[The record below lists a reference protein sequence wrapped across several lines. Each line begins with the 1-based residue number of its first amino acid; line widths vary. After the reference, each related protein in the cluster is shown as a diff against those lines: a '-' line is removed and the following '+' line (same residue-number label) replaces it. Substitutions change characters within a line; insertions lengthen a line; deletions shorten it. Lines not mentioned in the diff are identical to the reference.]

1 MIDELNCVMW
11 VLFGLKEHKV
21 VVWRRK
27 GEGAR
32 EMEGKGRVLSVEAVT
47 TEGTNERRPDKANY
61 LTLPQCDGNTN
72 TRPRAD
78 IRRISQAWCCL
89 VLPQIR
95 YSATLCG
102 SKTRKVIPIGQC
114 ERSDCRLPLQNHSR
128 APRDLCLEPG
138 MESIVGSYS

>member
-1 MIDELNCVMW
+1 VIYCDVMIDELNCVMW

-32 EMEGKGRVLSVEAVT
+32 ETEGRGRVLSVEAVT
-47 TEGTNERRPDKANY
+47 TEGTNGGQGII

-78 IRRISQAWCCL
+78 IIRISQAWCYL
-89 VLPQIR
+89 DFTQIR

-102 SKTRKVIPIGQC
+102 SETRKVLRFKPC
-114 ERSDCRLPLQNHSR
+114 ERSACRRPLHIMLELPETCVSTGN
-128 APRDLCLEPG
+128 
-138 MESIVGSYS
+138 